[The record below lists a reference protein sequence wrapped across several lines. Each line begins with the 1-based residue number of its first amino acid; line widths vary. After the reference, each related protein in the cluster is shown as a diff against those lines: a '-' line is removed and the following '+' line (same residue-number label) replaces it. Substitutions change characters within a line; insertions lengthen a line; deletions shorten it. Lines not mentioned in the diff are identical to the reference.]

1 MNTAEKIIDRLN
13 LQAHPEGGFF
23 KEVYRSE
30 DLIEADALPEAFKT
44 ERNYSTS
51 IYFLLTSE
59 NFSAFHKINQEEVWH
74 FYDGSP
80 LLLYTI
86 SPSGELSEIKIG
98 RDLENG
104 EVPQYVVPRNYW
116 FAAKVIQPDHF
127 SFVGCTVA
135 PGFDFEDF
143 TLANRDSL
151 TQKFPQHKELI
162 SDFTRE

>member
-1 MNTAEKIIDRLN
+1 MNTAEAIIEKLK
-13 LQAHPEGGFF
+13 LQPHPEGGYF
-23 KEVYRSE
+23 KEVYRSDDVIKAE
-30 DLIEADALPEAFKT
+30 ALPEAFKT

-59 NFSAFHKINQEEVWH
+59 NFSAFHKINQEEIWH

-80 LLLYTI
+80 LLLYMI

-98 RDLENG
+98 RDLDKDEK
-104 EVPQYVVPRNYW
+104 PQFVVPRNYW

-143 TLANRDSL
+143 TLAARNNL
-151 TQKFPQHKELI
+151 TREFPQHDKIIAE
-162 SDFTRE
+162 FTR

>member
-13 LQAHPEGGFF
+13 LQPHPEGGYF
-23 KEVYRSE
+23 KEVYRSS
-30 DLIEADALPEAFKT
+30 DIIEADALPEVFKT
-44 ERNYSTS
+44 ERHYSTS

-80 LLLYTI
+80 LLLYSI

-98 RDLENG
+98 RNLENG

-116 FAAKVIQPDHF
+116 FAAKVIEQNQF

-135 PGFDFEDF
+135 PGFDFNDF
-143 TLANRDSL
+143 TLADRASL
-151 TQKFPQHKELI
+151 IKEFPKHEEI
-162 SDFTRE
+162 ITHFTR

>member
-1 MNTAEKIIDRLN
+1 MNTAEKIIAGIN
-13 LQAHPEGGFF
+13 LQPHPEGGYF
-23 KEVYRSE
+23 KEVYRSS
-30 DLIEADALPEAFKT
+30 DIIEADALPEAFKT

-51 IYFLLTSE
+51 IYFLLTSD

-86 SPSGELSEIKIG
+86 YPSGEISEIKIG

-116 FAAKVIQPDHF
+116 FAAQVIQQNGF

-135 PGFDFEDF
+135 PGFDFNDF
-143 TLANRDSL
+143 TLANRESL
-151 TQKFPQHKELI
+151 TKEFPQHKKLI
-162 SDFTRE
+162 NQFTR

>member
-59 NFSAFHKINQEEVWH
+59 NFSAFHK
-74 FYDGSP
+74 F
-80 LLLYTI
+80 
-86 SPSGELSEIKIG
+86 PSDIL
-98 RDLENG
+98 
-104 EVPQYVVPRNYW
+104 
-116 FAAKVIQPDHF
+116 F
-127 SFVGCTVA
+127 SA
-135 PGFDFEDF
+135 
-143 TLANRDSL
+143 
-151 TQKFPQHKELI
+151 
-162 SDFTRE
+162 

>member
-13 LQAHPEGGFF
+13 LQPHPEGGYF
-23 KEVYRSE
+23 KEVYRSS
-30 DLIEADALPEAFKT
+30 DIIEADALPEAFKT

-51 IYFLLTSE
+51 IYFLLTSD

-86 SPSGELSEIKIG
+86 SPSGELTEIKIG

-116 FAAKVIQPDHF
+116 FAAKSIQQNAF

-135 PGFDFEDF
+135 PGFDFSDF
-143 TLANRDSL
+143 TLAKQEFL
-151 TQKFPQHKELI
+151 IKKYPQHKKIIEE
-162 SDFTRE
+162 FTR